1 MQPQLQF
8 EIDQVT
14 LLKSS
19 KLLAPVRSTWE
30 GKIPIPAT
38 LARLLA
44 QSWIVA
50 MTSKGKQFP
59 CGRRRGERV
68 GEESAGKVR
77 ILAILVV

>member
-1 MQPQLQF
+1 M
-8 EIDQVT
+8 
-14 LLKSS
+14 KSS

-44 QSWIVA
+44 QSWTVA

-59 CGRRRGERV
+59 CGRRRWELRLGKE
-68 GEESAGKVR
+68 GAGRVR
-77 ILAILVV
+77 ILAVLVL